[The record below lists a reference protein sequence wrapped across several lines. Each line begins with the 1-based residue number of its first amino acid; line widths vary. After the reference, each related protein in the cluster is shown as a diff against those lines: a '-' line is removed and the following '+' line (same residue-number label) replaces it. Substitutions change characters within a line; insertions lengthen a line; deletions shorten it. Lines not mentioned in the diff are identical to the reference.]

1 MGTARGRKGQART
14 GARPTRRVSRN
25 NSMLRRRKNSSML
38 KRLSN
43 KPGNNRNARSS
54 RRSRGSTKK
63 VGRRRAA
70 GRLMPRSSKIGPK
83 TGLPTI
89 APGMLRRL
97 LHPAR
102 PLQRLFRQP
111 ALLPYWHDAEHVY
124 GVSKVLLR
132 RFSYGGCSF
141 LMVDPWPGDWPENW
155 YSNDDVYID
164 YDYDDGGYYLY
175 NRSYPQYRF
184 AVTVVFRFRDP
195 LTAVSQD
202 TGSCTQ
208 LVNTF
213 SP

>member
-1 MGTARGRKGQART
+1 VAAPRRL
-14 GARPTRRVSRN
+14 GAE
-25 NSMLRRRKNSSML
+25 
-38 KRLSN
+38 
-43 KPGNNRNARSS
+43 
-54 RRSRGSTKK
+54 
-63 VGRRRAA
+63 
-70 GRLMPRSSKIGPK
+70 GRLAGSCPVPAKSVPK
-83 TGLPTI
+83 LVF
-89 APGMLRRL
+89 
-97 LHPAR
+97 R
-102 PLQRLFRQP
+102 PSHLGC
-111 ALLPYWHDAEHVY
+111 Y
-124 GVSKVLLR
+124 GGYYIPQD
-132 RFSYGGCSF
+132 RFSVSFGSQHCFRIGMMPSMYMGYPRFFYGGCSF

>member
-1 MGTARGRKGQART
+1 L
-14 GARPTRRVSRN
+14 GAE
-25 NSMLRRRKNSSML
+25 
-38 KRLSN
+38 
-43 KPGNNRNARSS
+43 
-54 RRSRGSTKK
+54 
-63 VGRRRAA
+63 
-70 GRLMPRSSKIGPK
+70 GRLAGSCPVPAKSVPK
-83 TGLPTI
+83 LVF
-89 APGMLRRL
+89 
-97 LHPAR
+97 R
-102 PLQRLFRQP
+102 PSHLGC
-111 ALLPYWHDAEHVY
+111 Y
-124 GVSKVLLR
+124 GGYYIPQD
-132 RFSYGGCSF
+132 RFSVSFGSQHCFRIGMMPSMYMGYPRFFYGGCSF